1 MDHITGL
8 KDQMVTRPS
17 YFQTTLLQP
26 LALFVT
32 KDFLTGMT
40 HNYML
45 RFGLLSDGLGMGRI
59 FDHTSTYEWI
69 LLSFAVYS
77 LVSRFKTFSSRA
89 MAQWLAEFLF
99 ATFCF
104 RFPLSVSARREAI
117 IPSCGWRRSY
127 LGFGSAKYKCMP
139 EKLACAVGPHFG
151 FSKNKLTFG
160 CGQLCN
166 GQQLLSFYSAAA
178 LRVFILQGK
187 IGIWFFVVAQIYNV
201 AKSLLSDGFS
211 GLWKTSTKTFGMLM
225 PANPKRHAI
234 KQEGEVGDHLAAPH

>member
-8 KDQMVTRPS
+8 KDQMVTHPS
-17 YFQTTLLQP
+17 YLQTTFLQP
-26 LALFVT
+26 LAQFIT
-32 KDFLTGMT
+32 NDFLKGMT

-45 RFGLLSDGLGMGRI
+45 RLGLLSDGWGMGRI

-69 LLSFAVYS
+69 LLLFAVYS
-77 LVSRFKTFSSRA
+77 LVSRFRTFSSRA

-99 ATFCF
+99 ATLCF
-104 RFPLSVSARREAI
+104 GLLLSVSARREAI

-127 LGFGSAKYKCMP
+127 LGFGSAKYGCIP

-151 FSKNKLTFG
+151 FSNNRLTFG
-160 CGQLCN
+160 N
-166 GQQLLSFYSAAA
+166 A
-178 LRVFILQGK
+178 
-187 IGIWFFVVAQIYNV
+187 

-211 GLWKTSTKTFGMLM
+211 GLWRTSMETFRMPT

-234 KQEGEVGDHLAAPH
+234 TQEGEVADHLAAPH